1 MRVSKFLQVMLG
13 VERPDPP
20 DGEDHRAVRI
30 QGLSNYVVKG
40 VKEYNNA
47 VVITVKKKEK
57 YVNDRR

>member
-1 MRVSKFLQVMLG
+1 MRVSKFIQIMLG
-13 VERPDPP
+13 AERPEEP

-40 VKEYNNA
+40 VKEYSNA